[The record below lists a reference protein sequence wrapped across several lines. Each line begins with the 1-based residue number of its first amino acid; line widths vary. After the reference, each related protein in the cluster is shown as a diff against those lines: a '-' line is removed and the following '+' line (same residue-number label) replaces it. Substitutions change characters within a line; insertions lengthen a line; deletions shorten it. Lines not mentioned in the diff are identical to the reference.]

1 MANNRVLVQYPPEVI
16 AEIDRIAGVGRRTPY
31 LVDLAKREVKLYRQ
45 REALLAA
52 TGSWKPEYHPELAQG
67 AAAYVRQLR
76 DLDRERTD
84 RIETHRREE

>member
-1 MANNRVLVQYPPEVI
+1 MEYPPEVI

-31 LVDLAKREVKLYRQ
+31 SVDLAKREVKLRRQ

-52 TGSWKPEYHPELAQG
+52 AGSWKPEDHRELAQG
-67 AAAYVRQLR
+67 AAAEVRQLR
-76 DLDRERTD
+76 ALDREGMD